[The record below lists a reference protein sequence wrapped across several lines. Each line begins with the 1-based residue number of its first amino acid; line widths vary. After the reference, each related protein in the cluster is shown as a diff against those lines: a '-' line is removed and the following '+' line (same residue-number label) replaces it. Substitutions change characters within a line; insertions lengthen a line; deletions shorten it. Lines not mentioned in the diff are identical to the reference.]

1 MASIEE
7 LPNSQHVLCAWV
19 CGREAA
25 NMELCSDEEVVESLT
40 RVLRQFTGD
49 PTLPYPTNLLRTK
62 WCMDQYFAGAYSYMA
77 MDSTVGHQCDLASP
91 LPGISQIFLSFEKT
105 SR

>member
-1 MASIEE
+1 MEE
-7 LPNSQHVLCAWV
+7 LSNSQHVLCAWV
-19 CGREAA
+19 CGREAMD
-25 NMELCSDEEVVESLT
+25 MELCSDEQVVESMT

-49 PTLPYPTNLLRTK
+49 PTLPYPANILRSK

-91 LPGISQIFLSFEKT
+91 LPGMLEVCL
-105 SR
+105 